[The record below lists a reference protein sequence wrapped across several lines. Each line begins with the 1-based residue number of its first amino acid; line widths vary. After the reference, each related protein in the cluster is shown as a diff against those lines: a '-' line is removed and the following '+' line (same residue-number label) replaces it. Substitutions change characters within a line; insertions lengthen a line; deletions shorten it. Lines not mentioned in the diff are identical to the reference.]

1 MMSKKRIFK
10 TISILLALVLLV
22 EIVMIIF
29 NVRQEQVY
37 ARNLDLGNKYL
48 LEADYDSAITAFSKA
63 IKIKP
68 MSPDSYIKRGDAYRE
83 LGNYELAKADYE
95 QAGDLTG
102 DYTKFNELVEELS
115 PTPTPTPEP
124 SLTPSPTPSPAAAI
138 DPEEI
143 YKDQLTAYRS
153 EYEKHRN
160 GEEPDVN
167 ADINENAI
175 IHPIGDVLGYS
186 FLDLSDDEVP
196 ELVIASIDGQSY
208 YAWDIF
214 AYDGTS
220 VHRIN
225 EAGNYRDEELRI
237 LGGNYIE
244 EGTFLSEGDEVKVY
258 RLAPNTSEKIM
269 VYYLSNMGNEIL
281 IQPNE
286 GEASRPGTEEE
297 YDQLISRINEMPALK
312 AIEWKYF

>member
-1 MMSKKRIFK
+1 MGKKRIFK

-22 EIVMIIF
+22 ELVIIVF
-29 NVRQEQVY
+29 NIRQEQVY

-48 LEADYDSAITAFSKA
+48 LEADYDSAITAFSEA

-68 MSPDSYIKRGDAYRE
+68 MSSDAYIKRGDAYRE
-83 LGNYELAKADYE
+83 LGNYELAKADYQ

-102 DYTKFNELVEELS
+102 DYSKYNELMEELS
-115 PTPTPTPEP
+115 PTPTPEP
-124 SLTPSPTPSPAAAI
+124 SLTPTPTPSPAAAAI

-160 GEEPDVN
+160 GENPDEN
-167 ADINENAI
+167 ADINVHAI
-175 IHPIGDVLGYS
+175 IHPIGDALGYS
-186 FLDLSDDEVP
+186 FLDLSDDGVP

-237 LGGNYIE
+237 LEGNYIE
-244 EGTFLSEGDEVKVY
+244 EGTFLSVGDEVKVY

-269 VYYLSNMGNEIL
+269 VYYLSDMRNEIL
-281 IQPNE
+281 IQPDE

-297 YDQLISRINEMPALK
+297 YEQLMSRINDTPALK